1 MQTAIVFLI
10 VAAAAAYA
18 AWQLMPQGLR
28 RWLLDRL
35 IVVAPRGA
43 SCLLRLRESAESS
56 GCSSCKACRENMRV
70 SAPPAQA
77 GTERQ
82 GRRING

>member
-43 SCLLRLRESAESS
+43 SWLLRLRESAESS
-56 GCSSCKACRENMRV
+56 GCSSCKACREICACLLRRR
-70 SAPPAQA
+70 
-77 GTERQ
+77 RQ
-82 GRRING
+82 EPNGKADG